1 MSHTPHELHDEFPEF
16 AERMSALK
24 QSDTHFA
31 RMAERYH
38 ELNRKVH
45 SAETNVAPMEELAEM
60 QLRKERAALKDEI
73 YAYLKSVKA

>member
-1 MSHTPHELHDEFPEF
+1 MSHTPHELHDEFPDF
-16 AERMSALK
+16 AERISTLK
-24 QSDTHFA
+24 QSDAHFA
-31 RMAERYH
+31 RLAERYH

-73 YAYLKSVKA
+73 YAYLRAEA

>member
-16 AERMSALK
+16 AERMSELK
-24 QSDTHFA
+24 QSDAHFA